1 MVASTGGVIRVCLLA
16 SLLIG
21 TAAAAASESVAGQR
35 PNIVVILCD
44 DLGYGDVRCLNPER
58 GKIPTPH
65 IDRLASQGMIF
76 TDAHS
81 GSSVCTPT
89 RYGLLTGRYAWRTR
103 LQRGVLDGGNDEPLI
118 AADRLTLGEMLRR
131 SGYATACIG
140 KWHLGFTSD
149 QTVKQG
155 EKPKRAGK
163 RKGDSEAS
171 EGPEASEMNARGL
184 PLAAK
189 IFGGPTTR
197 GFDYFLGCSNART
210 MSSLIENETVIES
223 IVPIAMLPRVAATAV
238 NYIRARGAERDREE
252 PFFLYLPLTSPHT
265 PIVPAKGWQG
275 KSGLGAYADFVMQTD
290 AVVGEVLDAIDAA
303 GIADRTL
310 VLFTSDNGCS
320 PQAKVDELE
329 RQGHYPSSTR
339 RGYKADIWEGGH
351 RVPFIVRWPGQ
362 VKATGRCDQTIT
374 LTDLMATCAEIVG
387 VELPESAGEDS
398 VSILSAMLGGSE
410 PIHEAVVH
418 HSIQGRFAIRQGDW
432 KLAFCSGS
440 GGWGKP
446 SDSDATARGAPPVQL
461 YDLANDPAESNNLEA
476 KHPEVV
482 RRLTDLLRR
491 YITEGRS
498 APSRGGRASGQNDV
512 PVRLPEVVT
521 QGAND

>member
-1 MVASTGGVIRVCLLA
+1 
-16 SLLIG
+16 
-21 TAAAAASESVAGQR
+21 
-35 PNIVVILCD
+35 
-44 DLGYGDVRCLNPER
+44 
-58 GKIPTPH
+58 
-65 IDRLASQGMIF
+65 
-76 TDAHS
+76 
-81 GSSVCTPT
+81 
-89 RYGLLTGRYAWRTR
+89 
-103 LQRGVLDGGNDEPLI
+103 
-118 AADRLTLGEMLRR
+118 
-131 SGYATACIG
+131 
-140 KWHLGFTSD
+140 
-149 QTVKQG
+149 
-155 EKPKRAGK
+155 
-163 RKGDSEAS
+163 
-171 EGPEASEMNARGL
+171 MNARGL
-184 PLAAK
+184 PLGAK

-210 MSSLIENETVIES
+210 MSSLIKNETVIES
-223 IVPIAMLPRVAATAV
+223 IAPIAMLPRVAATAV
-238 NYIRARGAERDREE
+238 DYIRARGTEPDRDE

-329 RQGHYPSSTR
+329 RQGHYPSGTR